1 MLKKLLTLVLAIFI
15 LTTLPVVS
23 SAEHSETVLNDTFII
38 TQMKF
43 MADNDYVL
51 DNVTNEVVKVRLEVT
66 NLYPQ
71 EENTANIIVTA
82 KDKTSKKILIAY
94 SANQTFEVG
103 DTTKTVDI
111 PFDLTDPKLNVN
123 NINVSFYIWSNGNIK
138 PLSRDLTVDSAS
150 NLEDATSSLETYNIY
165 KLGGI
170 VEATSKTALYKV
182 VLT

>member
-66 NLYPQ
+66 NLCPGTK
-71 EENTANIIVTA
+71 NTVSVIAVS
-82 KDKTSKKILIAY
+82 KHKTNKSSFLIN
-94 SANQTFEVG
+94 S
-103 DTTKTVDI
+103 I
-111 PFDLTDPKLNVN
+111 H
-123 NINVSFYIWSNGNIK
+123 
-138 PLSRDLTVDSAS
+138 
-150 NLEDATSSLETYNIY
+150 
-165 KLGGI
+165 
-170 VEATSKTALYKV
+170 
-182 VLT
+182 